1 MTKTPKP
8 KTKRKPKSRTSIW
21 LENDL
26 RSQLDRR
33 AESTGNSLARVIT
46 DTLRRGLSKSK
57 GEPDAAATIF
67 G

>member
-1 MTKTPKP
+1 MTKTTT
-8 KTKRKPKSRTSIW
+8 TKRKPKSRTSIW

-26 RSQLDRR
+26 RKQLDRR

-46 DTLRRGLSKSK
+46 DTLRKGLSKSK
-57 GEPDAAATIF
+57 GEPDATPTIF